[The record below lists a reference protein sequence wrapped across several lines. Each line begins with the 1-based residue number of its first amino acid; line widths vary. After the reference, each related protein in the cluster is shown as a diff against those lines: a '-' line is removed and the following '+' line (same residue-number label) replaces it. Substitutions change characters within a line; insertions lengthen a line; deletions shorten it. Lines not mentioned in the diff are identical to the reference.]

1 MSKVHFSV
9 HLTHHLFALGSYI
22 CPLVVF
28 QKKNDQHLQALKA
41 YIRIVA
47 DSIII
52 AAGTVD

>member
-1 MSKVHFSV
+1 MYTFGLNSA
-9 HLTHHLFALGSYI
+9 TE
-22 CPLVVF
+22 VF

-47 DSIII
+47 DGIII